1 MLHHRRKRMSK
12 CGVINAI
19 HTPKPDIYFRSQYP
33 LPVVLPC
40 TGHSIRH
47 ENAVEAL
54 ANSTSTIVGRHPIF
68 TPDMDVFGYELLF
81 RNADH
86 TARFTCGEQATARVL
101 VSTLLDLGL
110 DVVAD
115 SKNAFFNLTR
125 ETLLRGD
132 LSCIPPDQSVLEILE
147 DIEPD
152 DEVLEAIQDLS
163 SRGYR
168 IALDDFVFSTKLIPL
183 IELADIV
190 KLELPQISKSELP
203 DQIAQLRELGVKSL
217 LAEKV
222 ETQDEFELCKELGCD
237 LFQGFFFCR
246 PQIVEKRRPKNN
258 CISIIQLVAKL
269 QEPSITI
276 PQVTKVIQ
284 SDVNLSYRILRF
296 INSARFGFAMNID
309 SIEHAAILLGLDRLR
324 SIASMVLMASLDEGK
339 PVELTKTAMLRAR
352 MCEQVARG
360 LGYETPERF
369 FTLGIFSLLDAI
381 LDSPM
386 EEVVQQLPFSTEM
399 KSALVNHVGRLG
411 QVLKQVIELEGN
423 QSPASILPSDT
434 YAQALKWN
442 ASLSKLQSA

>member
-1 MLHHRRKRMSK
+1 M
-12 CGVINAI
+12 
-19 HTPKPDIYFRSQYP
+19 
-33 LPVVLPC
+33 
-40 TGHSIRH
+40 
-47 ENAVEAL
+47 E
-54 ANSTSTIVGRHPIF
+54 
-68 TPDMDVFGYELLF
+68 VFGYELLF
-81 RNADH
+81 RNTDH
-86 TARFTCGEQATARVL
+86 SARFTCGEQATARVL

-115 SKNAFFNLTR
+115 SKYAFFNLTR

-152 DEVLEAIQDLS
+152 NEVLEAIQDLS
-163 SRGYR
+163 NRGYR
-168 IALDDFVFSTKLIPL
+168 IALDDFVFSPKLIPL

-203 DQIAQLRELGVKSL
+203 EQIAQLRDLGVKSL

-246 PQIVEKRRPKNN
+246 PQIVEKRRPKND
-258 CISIIQLVAKL
+258 CISIVQLVAKL

-309 SIEHAAILLGLDRLR
+309 SIEQAAVLLGLDRLR

-339 PVELTKTAMLRAR
+339 PEELAKTAMLRAR
-352 MCEQVARG
+352 MCQQVAMNLR
-360 LGYETPERF
+360 YENPERF

-386 EEVVQQLPFSTEM
+386 EEVVEQLPFSAEM
-399 KSALVNHVGRLG
+399 KSALVDHAGRLG
-411 QVLKQVIELEGN
+411 QVLDQVIELEGN
-423 QSPASILPSDT
+423 QSQTSCLPSDT
-434 YAQALKWN
+434 YAQALRWN
-442 ASLSKLQSA
+442 ASLSQLQSA